1 MCVVTLVTVVTVV
14 VEVVVVVVGVEVL
27 AVVLVLVVVVTWPRA
42 AEQMVCTL
50 RATAGL
56 ERKREIA
63 SQ

>member
-14 VEVVVVVVGVEVL
+14 VVVVVEVL
-27 AVVLVLVVVVTWPRA
+27 AVVLVLVVVVVTWPRA
-42 AEQMVCTL
+42 AEQMVSTL